1 MHEFKGRS
9 TERRN
14 EVLGGGRGEWF
25 DFVLLVIAAGIAF
38 PSALLSKF
46 GIEYWKQTKRMVLTA
61 QIAVFAAYF
70 LFATVIHF
78 ALEEPYGRL
87 MVSLFMVIFVKMAY
101 SLVNSMIG
109 YKDDSPY

>member
-1 MHEFKGRS
+1 M
-9 TERRN
+9 
-14 EVLGGGRGEWF
+14 LGGGRGEWF
-25 DFVLLVIAAGIAF
+25 DFVLLAIAAGIAF

-61 QIAVFAAYF
+61 QVAVFAAYF

-87 MVSLFMVIFVKMAY
+87 MVSLFLVIFVKMAY